1 MKIIG
6 TVIIIASVI
15 CAAYVGGWLM
25 FIQPVLDACNHFDN
39 GTLTGTIVGTTVIK
53 CVFASFVGSVISL
66 IGVSIGSLVRE
77 F

>member
-1 MKIIG
+1 MKIVG
-6 TVIIIASVI
+6 TVIIIACII

-25 FIQPVLDACNHFDN
+25 FIQPILDACNHFDN
-39 GTLTGTIVGTTVIK
+39 GTLTGTIVGITVIK
-53 CVFASFVGSVISL
+53 CAFASLVGSVIAL